1 MDKHLEKELK
11 EKLLAEKE
19 RLEKELSEF
28 ATKDPKVKGDW
39 DAKFPNYGDMNS
51 NQDENSDEVEEYAAD
66 VALEHT
72 LELRLKDIDD
82 ALEKMEKGTYGKCEK
97 CGGEI
102 PPERLKANPEARTCL
117 EHAD

>member
-1 MDKHLEKELK
+1 MDKDQEEGLK

-39 DAKFPNYGDMNS
+39 DAKFPNYGDENS
-51 NQDENSDEVEEYAAD
+51 DQDENSDEVEEYAAD
-66 VALEHT
+66 IALEHT

-82 ALEKMEKGTYGKCEK
+82 ALEKIEKGTYGKCEK

-102 PPERLKANPEARTCL
+102 PKERLEANPEARDCI
-117 EHAD
+117 ECAK

>member
-1 MDKHLEKELK
+1 MDKIIEKELE
-11 EKLLAEKE
+11 EKLLEEKNN
-19 RLEKELSEF
+19 LEKELSEF
-28 ATKDPKVKGDW
+28 AVKDPKVKGDW

-66 VALEHT
+66 VAVEHT

-82 ALEKMEKGTYGKCEK
+82 ALEKIKKGTYGKCEK

-102 PPERLKANPEARTCL
+102 SLERLKANPEARFCI
-117 EHAD
+117 EHAN